1 MRKIKLVC
9 FDVDGTL
16 IDFSMNSYSVLADNL
31 GWSSI
36 EALRI
41 LNQAK
46 GGEISFRKAE
56 EIFVKEYSEGGN
68 ANRFFIKE
76 IFNKKVKIP
85 KETKDLI
92 FYLKEKGYLVYF
104 ISGSIDISV
113 EIIAQKLKADGF
125 YANASMEFDD
135 GGYLKKIN
143 YRENQGEIKVEQLKE
158 LIKKLGID
166 MSQVVFVGDAKN
178 DIEAFKITKQG
189 IAINSSNEE
198 LKRIA
203 WKRVNSLEEI
213 KTIL

>member
-1 MRKIKLVC
+1 MKEVKLVC

-16 IDFSMNSYSVLADNL
+16 IDFSMNSYSALADGL
-31 GWSSI
+31 GWSSA
-36 EALRI
+36 EAFVI
-41 LNQAK
+41 FEQAK
-46 GGEISFRKAE
+46 KGEVCFREAE
-56 EIFVKEYSEGGN
+56 KFFVKEYSEGGN

-85 KETKDLI
+85 KEAKDLV
-92 FYLKEKGYLVYF
+92 FYLKEKGYLVYL
-104 ISGSIDISV
+104 ISGSIDIFV
-113 EIIAQKLKADGF
+113 EIIAQKIKADGF

-135 GGYLKKIN
+135 RGYLKKIN